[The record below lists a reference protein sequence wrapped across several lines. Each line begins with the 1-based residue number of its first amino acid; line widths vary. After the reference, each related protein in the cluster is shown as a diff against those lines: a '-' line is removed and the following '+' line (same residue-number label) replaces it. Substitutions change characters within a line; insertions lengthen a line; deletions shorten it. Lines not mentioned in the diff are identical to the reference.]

1 MEEAEVAVAVLEEMV
16 LLVVVVLDVVLTD
29 QVVLVFL
36 EKEIEVEMVVGLA
49 IRQVTE
55 MAAVVAVKVA
65 LVAMVLHEIK
75 VVQAVTNEYET
86 GSLQTYAYGG
96 AGAPGGPNRT
106 YGGPALSGSNKGW
119 GGNGGTNASGSSG
132 HAGVVVLRWS
142 V

>member
-1 MEEAEVAVAVLEEMV
+1 MSGGG
-16 LLVVVVLDVVLTD
+16 
-29 QVVLVFL
+29 
-36 EKEIEVEMVVGLA
+36 KGGVGGNGA
-49 IRQVTE
+49 SRNQGS
-55 MAAVVAVKVA
+55 AGGNGAGA
-65 LVAMVLHEIK
+65 
-75 VVQAVTNEYET
+75 TNEYET